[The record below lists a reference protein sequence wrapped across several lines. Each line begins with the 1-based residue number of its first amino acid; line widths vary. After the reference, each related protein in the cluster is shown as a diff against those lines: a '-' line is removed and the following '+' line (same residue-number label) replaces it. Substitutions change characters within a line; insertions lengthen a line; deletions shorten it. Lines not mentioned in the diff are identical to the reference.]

1 MDVKVLN
8 FTIFLIH
15 KLANFWK
22 VSPSK
27 VYGMLN
33 SSGILDNYIIKCYD
47 VLHSLGAEA
56 MVDDISELAREKA
69 ILKWLSFTA
78 PHQLSKKPDVSHSK
92 RFLDFGR
99 GFYVTTYKSQAEHWA
114 KRKSIRNGNQ
124 PIVNPYEMRTEG
136 FANFKLLNLNE
147 DISAWLDFVFACRKS
162 DLIYL
167 DYDIITGPVADDD
180 VFKLYR
186 TTNTVL

>member
-15 KLANFWK
+15 KQANVWK

-56 MVDDISELAREKA
+56 MVDDISELAREKG
-69 ILKWLSFTA
+69 ILK
-78 PHQLSKKPDVSHSK
+78 
-92 RFLDFGR
+92 
-99 GFYVTTYKSQAEHWA
+99 
-114 KRKSIRNGNQ
+114 
-124 PIVNPYEMRTEG
+124 
-136 FANFKLLNLNE
+136 
-147 DISAWLDFVFACRKS
+147 
-162 DLIYL
+162 
-167 DYDIITGPVADDD
+167 
-180 VFKLYR
+180 
-186 TTNTVL
+186 